1 MADRVV
7 RRLDS
12 ECGTTLLELMV
23 ALVVLSIGV
32 LGVSGLFPAGT
43 RVQVQDRLRTEA
55 SQFSREKIEE
65 LQVLDINNAAL
76 TAGRHPAGAAFEAL
90 GDVGGLHRYYNV
102 DLLAAPL
109 DNLKKVTVSVTWQHA
124 RACTLQAVTYLGR

>member
-12 ECGTTLLELMV
+12 ERGTTLLELMV
-23 ALVVLSIGV
+23 SLIVLSIGV

-55 SQFSREKIEE
+55 SQFSREKIED
-65 LQVLDINNAAL
+65 LQTLGINDPAL
-76 TAGRHPAGAAFEAL
+76 AQGRHPAGGAVETLGEA
-90 GDVGGLHRYYNV
+90 GGLQRYYNV

-109 DNLKKVTVSVTWQHA
+109 DNMKKVTVCVTWRHA